1 MLPFFASFPAQ
12 RIIDQLQQRGARTA
26 ILELD
31 ACRDNPFDRPGRT
44 RGVAGS
50 GGLAP
55 MNAVNEGVFVL
66 FSAGAKQTALD
77 WLSDTDANPN
87 SVFTRNFVHELGTPG

>member
-1 MLPFFASFPAQ
+1 
-12 RIIDQLQQRGARTA
+12 
-26 ILELD
+26 
-31 ACRDNPFDRPGRT
+31 
-44 RGVAGS
+44 
-50 GGLAP
+50 